1 MYRLLIVDDEEII
14 VNGLYEIFGGMKE
27 LDLDVYKAYSGEMAI
42 AWLRRTRIDIVLTD
56 INMPGIGG
64 LELLE
69 EIQRNWP
76 QCRVIFLT
84 GYSEFEYVYRAIRH
98 PGVSYILKTE
108 DHERVIGAVIDA
120 IAGIQQETR
129 TEVLIQKAKEQINM
143 ACELFQNDYLLQLLR
158 GTVKA
163 SIELFE
169 QLGIPMHPAWPV
181 LLILS
186 QVESAALQELSYLK
200 RTELLYS
207 IRLVLY
213 QYLGANVRLMA
224 VMDENSM
231 FALFVQPRESL
242 KAAVYPEN
250 ARVLYDR
257 AVMFI
262 RGTLESVQN
271 TCRESLGAPVSFVI
285 SAEPCQ
291 WSDVSNKHYTLSEM
305 LRYRI
310 GTGIEM
316 LLTDTEF
323 GRVVPG
329 AASMSPEPSK
339 SVEELSTMLRRGSL
353 NDIPLLLESGQ
364 RDKCLELIGGLAA
377 PLNKI
382 RSKNS
387 NLAIEA
393 YTKAAMGLLAYI
405 NRRKLTE
412 KLAFHIAQNRL
423 IRFDTFDSWGEAVDY
438 LTEMAGLLFSMQDEE
453 QTNRA
458 VQAVGHLQAY
468 IESNLSEDLSLVR
481 LAEQVY
487 LNPSYLSR
495 LFKQVTGV
503 NLSDFIESARVKHAK
518 ELLEKDCLRVNEIAR
533 RVGYDTAASFTRF
546 FRKST
551 GTSPQEYRDA
561 YFMESTKDNNVKCY

>member
-42 AWLRRTRIDIVLTD
+42 SWLRRTRIDIVLTD

-64 LELLE
+64 LDLLE
-69 EIQRNWP
+69 EIQHNWP

-108 DHERVIGAVIDA
+108 DHERVIGAVINA
-120 IAGIQQETR
+120 IAEIQQDTR
-129 TEVLIQKAKEQINM
+129 TEDLIQKAKEQINM
-143 ACELFQNDYLLQLLR
+143 ARELFQNDYLLQLLR
-158 GTVKA
+158 GAVKVSA
-163 SIELFE
+163 EQFE
-169 QLGIPMHPAWPV
+169 QLCIPLHPAWPV

-186 QVESAALQELSYLK
+186 QVESAALQELPYFQ

-224 VMDENSM
+224 VMDENSR

-242 KAAVYPEN
+242 N
-250 ARVLYDR
+250 AQRYTEDTSGLYDR
-257 AVMFI
+257 AVTFI

-271 TCRESLGAPVSFVI
+271 TCRESLGAPVSFAM
-285 SAEPCQ
+285 SAEPCD
-291 WSDVSNKHYTLSEM
+291 WTDVSNKHYSLSEM

-316 LLTDTEF
+316 LLIDTEF
-323 GRVVPG
+323 GRAVPG
-329 AASMSPEPSK
+329 AAFVSPEPVK
-339 SVEELSTMLRRGSL
+339 GTEELSTMLRRGAL
-353 NDIPLLLESGQ
+353 DDIPLLLESGQ
-364 RDKCLELIGGLAA
+364 KDKCLELIGSLAS
-377 PLNKI
+377 PLDKI
-382 RSKNS
+382 HSKNS

-393 YTKAAMGLLAYI
+393 YTKAAMGLLSYI

-423 IRFDTFDSWGEAVDY
+423 IRFDAFDSWSEAVDY
-438 LTEMAGLLFSMQDEE
+438 LTEMTGILFSLQDEE

-458 VQAVGHLQAY
+458 VQAVSHLQAY

-503 NLSDFIESARVKHAK
+503 NLSDFIESARVKYAK
-518 ELLEKDCLRVNEIAR
+518 ELLEKDNTRVNEIAK

-551 GTSPQEYRDA
+551 GASPQEYRDA
-561 YFMESTKDNNVKCY
+561 YLKVNKG

>member
-42 AWLRRTRIDIVLTD
+42 AWLRRTRIDIVITD

-64 LELLE
+64 LDLLE

-98 PGVSYILKTE
+98 SGVSYILKTE

-120 IAGIQQETR
+120 IADIQQDTR
-129 TEVLIQKAKEQINM
+129 TEDLIEKAKEQINM
-143 ACELFQNDYLLQLLR
+143 ARELFQNDYLLQLLR
-158 GTVKA
+158 GTVKV
-163 SIELFE
+163 SLEQFE
-169 QLGIPMHPAWPV
+169 QLCIPINPAWPV

-186 QVESAALQELSYLK
+186 QVESIALQELSYLQ

-213 QYLGANVRLMA
+213 QYLGANVRLIA
-224 VMDENSM
+224 VMDENSR
-231 FALFVQPRESL
+231 FVLFVQPLDSL
-242 KAAVYPEN
+242 KAVGYPDN
-250 ARVLYDR
+250 ARALYDR

-262 RGTLESVQN
+262 RGTLEAVQN
-271 TCRESLGAPVSFVI
+271 TCRESLGAPVNFAM

-291 WSDVSNKHYTLSEM
+291 WSDVSNKHYTLTEM

-316 LLTDTEF
+316 LLIDTEF
-323 GRVVPG
+323 GRVVPCNT
-329 AASMSPEPSK
+329 SVPPESSK
-339 SVEELSTMLRRGSL
+339 DAEELSTMLRRGAL
-353 NDIPLLLESGQ
+353 DDVPLLLESGQ
-364 RDKCLELIGGLAA
+364 RDKCLELIGSLAV
-377 PLNKI
+377 PLDKI

-393 YTKAAMGLLAYI
+393 YTKAALGLLTYI

-423 IRFDTFDSWGEAVDY
+423 IRFDTFDNWGEAVDY
-438 LTEMAGLLFSMQDEE
+438 LMELSGLLFNLQDEE

-458 VQAVGHLQAY
+458 VQAVDHLQVY

-503 NLSDFIESARVKHAK
+503 NLSDFIESSRVKCAK
-518 ELLEKDCLRVNEIAR
+518 ELLEKDGIRVNEIAR

-551 GTSPQEYRDA
+551 GVSPQEYRDA
-561 YFMESTKDNNVKCY
+561 YLRINKR

>member
-14 VNGLYEIFGGMKE
+14 VDGLYEIFCGMKE

-42 AWLRRTRIDIVLTD
+42 AWLRRSRIDIVLTD

-64 LELLE
+64 LDLLE
-69 EIQRNWP
+69 EIQHNWP

-108 DHERVIGAVIDA
+108 DHERVIGAVINA
-120 IAGIQQETR
+120 IQDLQQDTR
-129 TEVLIQKAKEQINM
+129 TEDLIQKAKEQINM
-143 ACELFQNDYLLQLLR
+143 ARELFQNDYLLQLLR
-158 GTVKA
+158 GTVKV
-163 SIELFE
+163 SVEQFE
-169 QLGIPMHPAWPV
+169 QLCIPMHPAWPV

-186 QVESAALQELSYLK
+186 QVESGALSELSYMQ
-200 RTELLYS
+200 RSELLYS
-207 IRLVLY
+207 IRLVLN
-213 QYLGANVRLMA
+213 QYLSANVCLMS
-224 VMDENSM
+224 VMDENSR

-242 KAAVYPEN
+242 NDAGYSEN
-250 ARVLYDR
+250 ARTFYSR

-271 TCRESLGAPVSFVI
+271 TCRESLKAPVSFSM
-285 SAEPCQ
+285 SAEPCG
-291 WSDVSNKHYTLSEM
+291 WNDVSNKYDLLAEM

-316 LLTDTEF
+316 LLIDTEF
-323 GRVVPG
+323 GQVVPG
-329 AASMSPEPSK
+329 AASVSTEPSK
-339 SVEELSTMLRRGSL
+339 YAEELSTLLRRGAFD
-353 NDIPLLLESGQ
+353 DIPLLLESGQ
-364 RDKCLELIGGLAA
+364 RDKCLELIGSLAA

-382 RSKNS
+382 HSKNS

-393 YTKAAMGLLAYI
+393 YTKAALGLLSYI

-423 IRFDTFDSWGEAVDY
+423 IRFDAFDNWNEAVDY
-438 LTEMAGLLFSMQDEE
+438 LKEMAGLLFSLQDEE

-458 VQAVGHLQAY
+458 VQAVSHLQAY

-495 LFKQVTGV
+495 LFKQVAGV

-518 ELLEKDCLRVNEIAR
+518 ELLEKDNTRVNEIAR

-551 GTSPQEYRDA
+551 GASPQEYRDA
-561 YFMESTKDNNVKCY
+561 YLKVNKG

>member
-69 EIQRNWP
+69 EIQLNWP

-108 DHERVIGAVIDA
+108 DPERVIGAVIDA
-120 IAGIQQETR
+120 ISDIQLDTR
-129 TEVLIQKAKEQINM
+129 TEDLIQKAKEQINM

-158 GTVKA
+158 GSVKV
-163 SIELFE
+163 SIEQFE
-169 QLGIPMHPAWPV
+169 QLSIPMHPDWPV

-186 QVESAALQELSYLK
+186 QVESAALAELSYMK

-224 VMDENSM
+224 VMDENSR

-250 ARVLYDR
+250 ARILYDR

-339 SVEELSTMLRRGSL
+339 SVEELSTMLRRGAL
-353 NDIPLLLESGQ
+353 DDVPLLLESGQ

-382 RSKNS
+382 HSKNS

-423 IRFDTFDSWGEAVDY
+423 IRFDTFDNWGEAVDY

-518 ELLEKDCLRVNEIAR
+518 ELLEKESLRVNEIAR

-561 YFMESTKDNNVKCY
+561 YFIESTKDNNVKCY

>member
-14 VNGLYEIFGGMKE
+14 VNGLYEIFGGLKE
-27 LDLDVYKAYSGEMAI
+27 LDLDVYRAYSGEMAI

-64 LELLE
+64 LDLLE

-108 DHERVIGAVIDA
+108 DHERVIGAVVDA
-120 IAGIQQETR
+120 ISDIQQDTR
-129 TEVLIQKAKEQINM
+129 TEDLIQRAKEQIIM
-143 ACELFQNDYLLQLLR
+143 ARELFQNDYLLQLLR
-158 GTVKA
+158 GAVKVSA
-163 SIELFE
+163 GQFE
-169 QLGIPMHPAWPV
+169 QLCIPVHPYWPV

-186 QVESAALQELSYLK
+186 QVESAALQELNYSQ

-213 QYLGANVRLMA
+213 QYLGAKVRLMA
-224 VMDENSM
+224 VMDENSR

-242 KAAVYPEN
+242 KAGVYCED
-250 ARVLYDR
+250 ARELYDR
-257 AVMFI
+257 AVTFI

-271 TCRESLGAPVSFVI
+271 ACRESLGAPISFAL
-285 SAEPCQ
+285 SAEPCS
-291 WSDVSNKHYTLSEM
+291 WNDISDKYDSLAEM

-316 LLTDTEF
+316 LLIDTEF
-323 GRVVPG
+323 GRAVPG
-329 AASMSPEPSK
+329 AASMSPEPSQGA
-339 SVEELSTMLRRGSL
+339 EELSALLRRGAL
-353 NDIPLLLESGQ
+353 DDVPLLLESGQ
-364 RDKCLELIGGLAA
+364 KDKCLELIGSLAG
-377 PLNKI
+377 PLDNI
-382 RSKNS
+382 HSKNS

-405 NRRKLTE
+405 NRHKLTE
-412 KLAFHIAQNRL
+412 KLAFHTAQNRL
-423 IRFDTFDSWGEAVDY
+423 IRFDTFDSWGEAVNY
-438 LTEMAGLLFSMQDEE
+438 LKDLAVLLFSLKDEE

-458 VQAVGHLQAY
+458 LQTVGHLQDY
-468 IESNLSEDLSLVR
+468 IEGNLGEDLSLVR

-518 ELLEKDCLRVNEIAR
+518 KLLEKDGLRVNEIAR

-551 GTSPQEYRDA
+551 GVSPQEYRDA
-561 YFMESTKDNNVKCY
+561 YVRVNKG

>member
-1 MYRLLIVDDEEII
+1 MSTILIVDDEEII
-14 VNGLYEIFGGMKE
+14 VNGLYEIFGAMKE
-27 LDLDVYKAYSGEMAI
+27 LDLDVYKAYSGKMAI
-42 AWLRRTRIDIVLTD
+42 SWLRRTRIDIVLTD
-56 INMPGIGG
+56 INMPGVSG
-64 LELLE
+64 LDLLE

-120 IAGIQQETR
+120 IADIQRDTR
-129 TEVLIQKAKEQINM
+129 TEDLIQKAKEQINM
-143 ACELFQNDYLLQLLR
+143 AHELFQNDYLLQLLR

-163 SIELFE
+163 STEQFE
-169 QLGIPMHPAWPV
+169 QLCIPMHPAWPV

-186 QVESAALQELSYLK
+186 QVESAALAELSYLQ

-207 IRLVLY
+207 IRLVVY
-213 QYLGANVRLMA
+213 QYLGAKVRLIT
-224 VMDENSM
+224 VMDEDSR
-231 FALFVQPRESL
+231 FAFFVQPRESL
-242 KAAVYPEN
+242 LAQGYPEN
-250 ARVLYDR
+250 APALYDR

-271 TCRESLGAPVSFVI
+271 TCRESLGAPVDFVM
-285 SAEPCQ
+285 SAEPCA
-291 WSDVSNKHYTLSEM
+291 WSDISNKHYSLCEM

-316 LLTDTEF
+316 LLIDTEF
-323 GRVVPG
+323 KRVAPG
-329 AASMSPEPSK
+329 TESVSSEPSK
-339 SVEELSTMLRRGSL
+339 SSEVLSAMLRRGAL
-353 NDIPLLLESGQ
+353 DDIPLLLESGQ
-364 RDKCLELIGGLAA
+364 RDKCLALIGSLAA
-377 PLNKI
+377 PLDKI
-382 RSKNS
+382 HSKNS

-393 YTKAAMGLLAYI
+393 YTKTAMGLLAYI

-438 LTEMAGLLFSMQDEE
+438 LTEMAGLLFSLQDEE
-453 QTNRA
+453 QNNRA
-458 VQAVGHLQAY
+458 VQAVGYLQNY
-468 IESNLSEDLSLVR
+468 IENNLSEDLSLVR

-495 LFKQVTGV
+495 LFKQMTGV
-503 NLSDFIESARVKHAK
+503 NISDFIESSRVKCAK
-518 ELLEKDCLRVNEIAR
+518 ELLEKDGIRINEIAR

-546 FRKST
+546 FRKSI
-551 GTSPQEYRDA
+551 GVSPQEYRDA
-561 YFMESTKDNNVKCY
+561 YMRVNKG

>member
-42 AWLRRTRIDIVLTD
+42 AWLRRTRIDIVITD

-64 LELLE
+64 LDLLE

-120 IAGIQQETR
+120 ISDIQQDTR
-129 TEVLIQKAKEQINM
+129 TEDLIEKAKEQINM
-143 ACELFQNDYLLQLLR
+143 ARELFQNDYLLQLLR
-158 GTVKA
+158 GTVKV
-163 SIELFE
+163 SLEQFE
-169 QLGIPMHPAWPV
+169 QLCIPINPAWPV

-186 QVESAALQELSYLK
+186 QVESIALQELSYLQ

-213 QYLGANVRLMA
+213 QYLGANVRLIA
-224 VMDENSM
+224 VMDENSR
-231 FALFVQPRESL
+231 FALFVQPLDSL
-242 KAAVYPEN
+242 KAVGYPDN
-250 ARVLYDR
+250 ARALYDR

-262 RGTLESVQN
+262 RGTLEAVQN
-271 TCRESLGAPVSFVI
+271 TCRESLGAPVNFAM

-291 WSDVSNKHYTLSEM
+291 WSDVSNKHYTLTEM

-316 LLTDTEF
+316 LLIDTEF
-323 GRVVPG
+323 GRVVPCNT
-329 AASMSPEPSK
+329 SVPPESSK
-339 SVEELSTMLRRGSL
+339 DAEELSTMLRRGAL
-353 NDIPLLLESGQ
+353 DDVPLLLESGQ
-364 RDKCLELIGGLAA
+364 RDKCLELIGSIAV
-377 PLNKI
+377 PLDKI

-393 YTKAAMGLLAYI
+393 YTKAALGLLTYI

-423 IRFDTFDSWGEAVDY
+423 IRFDTFENWGEAVDY
-438 LTEMAGLLFSMQDEE
+438 LMELSGLLFNLQDEE

-458 VQAVGHLQAY
+458 VQAVDHLQVY

-503 NLSDFIESARVKHAK
+503 NLSDFIESSRVKCAK
-518 ELLEKDCLRVNEIAR
+518 ELLEKDGIRVNEIAR

-551 GTSPQEYRDA
+551 GVSPQEYRDA
-561 YFMESTKDNNVKCY
+561 YLRINKR